1 MRPQASTVGL
11 VIGPTWGYS
20 RMVSKIARAIASY
33 LLHRARKSA
42 KLHNR
47 VMGLS
52 RARSTRSSIDLRFNV
67 ARIIAT
73 NNLEA
78 KDTAPVAFPSDASSY
93 LLLALVRQ
101 LRRRR
106 WCWSQ
111 HERPQPV
118 PRWRVGAVGVLHRV
132 SSLRLALLALA
143 GLGERLLEYEVTR
156 IRSQQ
161 CKRGVAVCSPP
172 QPPKP
177 LSSRF
182 IAAKIDHS

>member
-1 MRPQASTVGL
+1 
-11 VIGPTWGYS
+11 
-20 RMVSKIARAIASY
+20 MVSKIARAIASY

-118 PRWRVGAVGVLHRV
+118 PRWRVGAVGGADQVPRLAPAEDVGGVRRQGLRHPL
-132 SSLRLALLALA
+132 SLRLRPGANLHREPRPPDI
-143 GLGERLLEYEVTR
+143 GL
-156 IRSQQ
+156 
-161 CKRGVAVCSPP
+161 
-172 QPPKP
+172 
-177 LSSRF
+177 
-182 IAAKIDHS
+182 

>member
-1 MRPQASTVGL
+1 
-11 VIGPTWGYS
+11 
-20 RMVSKIARAIASY
+20 MVSKFARAIASY

-156 IRSQQ
+156 IRSHDCTTHLLLHLQDWP
-161 CKRGVAVCSPP
+161 RGA
-172 QPPKP
+172 
-177 LSSRF
+177 LSC
-182 IAAKIDHS
+182 

>member
-1 MRPQASTVGL
+1 
-11 VIGPTWGYS
+11 
-20 RMVSKIARAIASY
+20 MVSKIARAIASY

-93 LLLALVRQ
+93 LLLALYGSSDGEGGAGASTSDRSRSHAGAWVR
-101 LRRRR
+101 
-106 WCWSQ
+106 W
-111 HERPQPV
+111 
-118 PRWRVGAVGVLHRV
+118 V
-132 SSLRLALLALA
+132 S
-143 GLGERLLEYEVTR
+143 
-156 IRSQQ
+156 
-161 CKRGVAVCSPP
+161 C
-172 QPPKP
+172 
-177 LSSRF
+177 
-182 IAAKIDHS
+182 IASAA